1 MRTLLFLDK
10 VLLEAADEHARGVEL
25 FNINLIRDLAELG
38 WRVTVAAHPSW
49 AARIRSR
56 TDSENVEIVSI
67 EYEGQGLFASWRL
80 IRALGRRAFSAL
92 ILGNVANRLIPV
104 MLLLRV
110 CRAAPLCVL
119 IAHREPSRRCLWAQK
134 LWPSTVVAVNRQI
147 ASHFER
153 RGFPRVSVYY
163 GVTDAER
170 YAPAADRQA
179 DGCVHFCVAGQ
190 LDNAWKGSD
199 TAVAAFR
206 MLPENVG
213 RNCRLHL
220 ASFRNPPDFGDN
232 RIRAYAWMDAAAM
245 PDFFRRMD
253 AMIVPSRDEVVMR
266 ETFSQVMVQ
275 GMLSGL
281 PMLVNRLPILEEK
294 LDNGG
299 GLVFDDAQGLCDAMV
314 RLANDAAER
323 QRMGQAARATAQ
335 ARYAWNTKTFAEQF
349 LPSHKRL

>member
-10 VLLEAADEHARGVEL
+10 VLMGAADEHARGVEL
-25 FNINLIRDLAELG
+25 FNLNLIRDLAELG

-49 AARIRSR
+49 LSRIRSR
-56 TDSENVEIVSI
+56 TDSENVEIVST
-67 EYEGQGLFASWRL
+67 ERGGHGFFASWRL
-80 IRALGRRAFSAL
+80 TRALGRRAFSAL

-104 MLLLRV
+104 MTLLRLR
-110 CRAAPLCVL
+110 RASSQCVL
-119 IAHREPSRRCLWAQK
+119 IAHREPTRRCLWAQK

-147 ASHFER
+147 ASHFKR
-153 RGFPRVSVYY
+153 HGFSRVSVCY

-170 YAPAADRQA
+170 YTPAENRQS
-179 DGCVHFCVAGQ
+179 DGCVHFCVVGQ

-206 MLPENVG
+206 MLPDGVKQ
-213 RNCRLHL
+213 RCRLHL
-220 ASFRNPPDFGDN
+220 ASFRNPPDFGDA

-245 PDFFRRMD
+245 PDFFRGMD
-253 AMIVPSRDEVVMR
+253 AMIVPSRDEIVMR

-299 GLVFDDAQGLCDAMV
+299 GLVFDNAQGLCDAMA
-314 RLANDAAER
+314 RLANDSAER
-323 QRMGQAARATAQ
+323 RRMGQAARATAL
-335 ARYAWNTKTFAEQF
+335 ARYVWNSKTFADRF
-349 LPSHKRL
+349 LPTR